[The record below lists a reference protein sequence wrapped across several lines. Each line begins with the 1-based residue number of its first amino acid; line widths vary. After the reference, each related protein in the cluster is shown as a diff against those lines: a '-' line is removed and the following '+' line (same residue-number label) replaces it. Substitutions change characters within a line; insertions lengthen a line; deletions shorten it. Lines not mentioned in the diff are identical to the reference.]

1 MHAAFF
7 RQLTSQLLDCKR
19 SFVGKPQGMSPFP
32 SALRAA
38 PDVHGCTHAAGAR
51 MRVEQLPNERRKHRA
66 ARPWPPRE
74 VGPTYIYMYGGIHP
88 RSTRRCSHDLSRKSL
103 ISLQDTPYYY

>member
-32 SALRAA
+32 ATKESRCKL
-38 PDVHGCTHAAGAR
+38 GA
-51 MRVEQLPNERRKHRA
+51 VE
-66 ARPWPPRE
+66 
-74 VGPTYIYMYGGIHP
+74 
-88 RSTRRCSHDLSRKSL
+88 
-103 ISLQDTPYYY
+103 

>member
-32 SALRAA
+32 ARSVALLNEESPLSA
-38 PDVHGCTHAAGAR
+38 
-51 MRVEQLPNERRKHRA
+51 QLQNRFQ
-66 ARPWPPRE
+66 
-74 VGPTYIYMYGGIHP
+74 V
-88 RSTRRCSHDLSRKSL
+88 
-103 ISLQDTPYYY
+103 LQHLVRHLTEL